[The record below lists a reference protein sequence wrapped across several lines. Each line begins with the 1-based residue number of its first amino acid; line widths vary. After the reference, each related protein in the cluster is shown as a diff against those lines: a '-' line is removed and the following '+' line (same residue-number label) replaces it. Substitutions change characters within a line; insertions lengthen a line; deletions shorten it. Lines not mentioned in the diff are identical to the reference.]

1 MMPGWNIALKLT
13 WVYHL
18 VPNKMTAHH
27 LTIPLTQT
35 LTMTVNTKKKSHP
48 PGPFLAPVLA
58 LLRSTSALFLLV
70 ILEGEAIPSLIVLN
84 GENNKKLNAT
94 SRNVNLKRK
103 IKNLL

>member
-1 MMPGWNIALKLT
+1 
-13 WVYHL
+13 
-18 VPNKMTAHH
+18 
-27 LTIPLTQT
+27 
-35 LTMTVNTKKKSHP
+35 
-48 PGPFLAPVLA
+48 VLA
-58 LLRSTSALFLLV
+58 LLRSTSALHLLV